1 MTMEGDELFKYT
13 VDELDHLINANTV
26 MGDPIETEDK
36 LIIPVASFGF
46 GFGGGTGT
54 SEKGAGGSGAGAGG
68 GITPVALVV
77 IQKGATGFESVRVLS
92 LKRGGVISEVIAT
105 IGESILPQ
113 VTEAIAAMKEKK
125 TAEGAPAAGEEETKE
140 A

>member
-1 MTMEGDELFKYT
+1 MEGDEFFKYT

-46 GFGGGTGT
+46 GFGGGTGADD
-54 SEKGAGGSGAGAGG
+54 KGAGGSGAAAGG
-68 GITPVALVV
+68 GITPVALVI
-77 IQKGATGFESVRVLS
+77 IQKGATGFESVRVLP
-92 LKRGGVISEVIAT
+92 LKHGGVVSEVVAT

-113 VTEAIAAMKEKK
+113 VTEAISAMREKK
-125 TAEGAPAAGEEETKE
+125 GKESASAAGEEERTE

>member
-1 MTMEGDELFKYT
+1 MEGDELFKYA

-26 MGDPIETEDK
+26 MGDPIESEDK

-46 GFGGGTGT
+46 GFGGGKGAN
-54 SEKGAGGSGAGAGG
+54 EAGAGGSGVGAGG

-77 IQKGATGFESVRVLS
+77 IQKGATGFDSVRVLS

-113 VTEAIAAMKEKK
+113 VTEAISAMKEKK
-125 TAEGAPAAGEEETKE
+125 AAEAEEPAQE